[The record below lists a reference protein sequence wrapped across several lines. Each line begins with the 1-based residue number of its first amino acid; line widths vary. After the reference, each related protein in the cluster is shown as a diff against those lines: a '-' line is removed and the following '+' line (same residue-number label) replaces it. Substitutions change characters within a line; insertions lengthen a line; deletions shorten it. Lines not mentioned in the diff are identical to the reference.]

1 MFFVCFI
8 DIFTIYKRLCN
19 NNYILYHRSQYTSSN
34 TSIHE
39 LTQHSSP
46 YIKTSWYKTR
56 DNIYCHQSFVNT
68 NKVTLWQKSNA
79 IYKHCAYWNFQLHE
93 KFQNTELRCY
103 FYRESKT
110 IFFLKNKLIEGS
122 FFILSQIWYC
132 LYNLFQTLSI
142 SITMQTIKKNLSSI
156 VLSNVCDRILMR
168 RITTILYNI
177 ITSGIT
183 EGQWVFLYELR
194 ENLRR

>member
-122 FFILSQIWYC
+122 FFILSHI
-132 LYNLFQTLSI
+132 L
-142 SITMQTIKKNLSSI
+142 
-156 VLSNVCDRILMR
+156 VLSLQSFSNS
-168 RITTILYNI
+168 LYFHNNANNKKE
-177 ITSGIT
+177 SV
-183 EGQWVFLYELR
+183 QYSSV
-194 ENLRR
+194 

>member
-68 NKVTLWQKSNA
+68 NKLLCDKRATLYINIVRIEISSCMRNFKIQSYVATFIVYQKPSS
-79 IYKHCAYWNFQLHE
+79 F
-93 KFQNTELRCY
+93 
-103 FYRESKT
+103 S
-110 IFFLKNKLIEGS
+110 KNKLIEGS
-122 FFILSQIWYC
+122 FFILSQI
-132 LYNLFQTLSI
+132 L
-142 SITMQTIKKNLSSI
+142 
-156 VLSNVCDRILMR
+156 VLSLQSFSNS
-168 RITTILYNI
+168 LYFHNNANNKKE
-177 ITSGIT
+177 SV
-183 EGQWVFLYELR
+183 QYSPV
-194 ENLRR
+194 